1 MFVDFIQLFLLI
13 FFDYLYRRTVKDDT
27 DFSCRF
33 NSDTHP
39 NCPIFPMGYIL
50 ENLQD
55 KDSKIDLM
63 ALYREVRQ
71 VYLLN
76 GLF

>member
-1 MFVDFIQLFLLI
+1 
-13 FFDYLYRRTVKDDT
+13 
-27 DFSCRF
+27 
-33 NSDTHP
+33 
-39 NCPIFPMGYIL
+39 MGYIL